1 MSTRDRLPWVS
12 IGMPFCG
19 GNSFQGR
26 GNGNVVS
33 CVKQK
38 TLLFGCLT
46 ISLGSI
52 HDPGGRDMPR
62 SFPSFSEFPPQQQMK
77 LQRLPSI
84 YSGSSLSKNNNV
96 FYRWNVICSVK
107 ATKEENLI
115 SLNQEMRGYWKL
127 WVWFSSSPQ
136 SWLHHAFGP
145 FFTVSNLHWMIS
157 TNANIYGYQLR
168 MQAGNT
174 MRGGS
179 RCEVHG
185 GTHGDSLS
193 FEPRVAM

>member
-1 MSTRDRLPWVS
+1 MSTWDRLPWVS
-12 IGMPFCG
+12 IGIPLCG

-38 TLLFGCLT
+38 TLLFGYLT
-46 ISLGSI
+46 LSLGSI
-52 HDPGGRDMPR
+52 HDPGGRDMLH
-62 SFPSFSEFPPQQQMK
+62 SFPNLYEFPPQQQMK

-84 YSGSSLSKNNNV
+84 YSGSSLSKPNFSESGNERLLKALGLIL
-96 FYRWNVICSVK
+96 FFTSVL
-107 ATKEENLI
+107 AA
-115 SLNQEMRGYWKL
+115 SCL
-127 WVWFSSSPQ
+127 WS
-136 SWLHHAFGP
+136 

-157 TNANIYGYQLR
+157 TNANTYGYQLR

-179 RCEVHG
+179 RCEVSG
-185 GTHGDSLS
+185 GTHGDILS
-193 FEPRVAM
+193 FEPSVAM

>member
-1 MSTRDRLPWVS
+1 
-12 IGMPFCG
+12 MPFCG

-77 LQRLPSI
+77 LQRYHQFILDRLCPKTTM
-84 YSGSSLSKNNNV
+84 YSTG
-96 FYRWNVICSVK
+96 
-107 ATKEENLI
+107 
-115 SLNQEMRGYWKL
+115 EM
-127 WVWFSSSPQ
+127 
-136 SWLHHAFGP
+136 
-145 FFTVSNLHWMIS
+145 
-157 TNANIYGYQLR
+157 
-168 MQAGNT
+168 
-174 MRGGS
+174 
-179 RCEVHG
+179 
-185 GTHGDSLS
+185 S
-193 FEPRVAM
+193 FVL